1 MKLTTSRFGEIE
13 IDESKVITFI
23 EYLPGFQGCKRF
35 VLIDHNPDSP
45 FKWLQSVED
54 GKLAFVVIDPVMV
67 VTDYEPEIA
76 ESDLT
81 ELNLQKHDKVFLL
94 CIVNISR
101 DCSQVTVNLLGP
113 LAINPEQKC
122 GKQIIAL
129 NTTYSIRYDIT
140 SACQKQQQD
149 SASNSHV

>member
-13 IDESKVITFI
+13 IDESKVITFT
-23 EYLPGFQGCKRF
+23 EYLPGFQGYKRF

-54 GKLAFVVIDPVMV
+54 GKLAFVVIDPAMV
-67 VTDYEPEIA
+67 VTDYEPEIT
-76 ESDLT
+76 ESDLI
-81 ELNLQKHDKVFLL
+81 ELNLQKNEDAFLL

-113 LAINPEQKC
+113 LAINPEQKY
-122 GKQIIAL
+122 GKQVIVL
-129 NTTYSIRYDIT
+129 NTAYSIRHDIT
-140 SACQKQQQD
+140 SACQNQQQD
-149 SASNSHV
+149 SASNSHS